1 VGIIVAMLDERRGL
15 GLRAQFALALLGTLA
30 ISATL
35 ALAAVH
41 PLTAASGRIAR
52 RRLGM
57 TLSRAVAG
65 EVSLTLDPTQVQ
77 PLLAASVGE
86 GGLSGAALYD
96 KNGVLLSLVGSLQ
109 LPVSQH
115 PPPFDDVRVSGEV
128 MAVVVLLPSRGIF
141 VAESSLAPG
150 AAERTV
156 PTAVLLYTGL
166 SGMLALGVVYLAL
179 TRWIVRPMEGLTR
192 AAERVAAGRRDVRAE
207 ERGAAEVV
215 RAASA
220 FNRMTDQLAAR
231 ESELSQQVTELE
243 KASAGLRRAQEQ
255 VVRGERLAM
264 VGRLAAGIAHEV
276 GNPLA
281 AIVGL
286 SDVMRD
292 GGLEEEEIH
301 DFAGRIGNEAQRI
314 HRTVRQLLD
323 YARAAPGSAAPPR
336 ADGAPVEPNAE
347 VRDAIEQ
354 VRKLLQPQKAMRDI
368 ALSVEVEEGLP
379 TVGVSSDRLVQV
391 VLNLALNAADAIR
404 GDGRSKGEIALR
416 ARLDDAKV
424 IIEVEDDGPG
434 IPDALRERIFEPFF
448 TTKPAGEGTGLGLAT
463 SAAIVEQ
470 AGGSITPL
478 SRSDGREGARMVVTL
493 PAGRPSMMSG
503 GYERG

>member
-1 VGIIVAMLDERRGL
+1 MNERPAL
-15 GLRAQFALALLGTLA
+15 GLRTQIALALLGTLA
-30 ISATL
+30 IAATL
-35 ALAAVH
+35 ALVAAH
-41 PLTAASGRIAR
+41 PLTAAAGRIAR

-57 TLSRAVAG
+57 TLARAVAG
-65 EVSLTLDPTQVQ
+65 EVSLTHDPTHVQ

-96 KNGVLLSLVGSLQ
+96 KNGALQALVGSLQ

-128 MAVVVLLPSRGIF
+128 MAVVVLLPSRGVF

-166 SGMLALGVVYLAL
+166 SGMLALGVVYMAL

-192 AAERVAAGRRDVRAE
+192 AAERVAAGRRDVHAE

-220 FNRMTDQLAAR
+220 FNRMSDQLAAR

-243 KASAGLRRAQEQ
+243 KASADLRRAQEQ

-286 SDVMRD
+286 SEVMRD
-292 GGLEEEEIH
+292 GGLEEEEIK

-323 YARAAPGSAAPPR
+323 YARAAPGATARPGE
-336 ADGAPVEPNAE
+336 DGAPVEAGAD

-354 VRKLLQPQKAMRDI
+354 VRKLLQPQKSMRDI
-368 ALSVEVEEGLP
+368 VLTVDVEDALP
-379 TVGVSSDRLVQV
+379 TVGVSGDRLVQV

-404 GDGRSKGEIALR
+404 GDGRARGEIALR
-416 ARLDDAKV
+416 ARLDGSKV
-424 IIEVEDDGPG
+424 VIEVEDDGPG
-434 IPDALRERIFEPFF
+434 IPAALRERVFEPFF
-448 TTKPAGEGTGLGLAT
+448 TTKPAGEGTGLGLPT

-470 AGGSITPL
+470 AGGAITVVN
-478 SRSDGREGARMVVTL
+478 RGDGGGGARMVVTL
-493 PAGRPSMMSG
+493 PAGRMSLLSG
-503 GYERG
+503 GFERG

>member
-1 VGIIVAMLDERRGL
+1 MQERRGL
-15 GLRAQFALALLGTLA
+15 GLRAQFALALLVALA
-30 ISATL
+30 IAASL
-35 ALAAVH
+35 ALAAVY
-41 PLTAASGRIAR
+41 PLTVASGRIAR

-57 TLSRAVAG
+57 TLARSVAG
-65 EVSLTLDPTQVQ
+65 EVSLTPDPTRVQ

-96 KNGVLLSLVGSLQ
+96 LNGHLLSIFGSLT
-109 LPVSQH
+109 LPVSLA
-115 PPPFDDVRVSGEV
+115 PPPFTDVRVAGDI
-128 MAVVVLLPSRGIF
+128 MAVVVLLPGRGVF
-141 VAESSLAPG
+141 VAETSLSPG

-156 PTAVLLYTGL
+156 PPAVLLSTGL
-166 SGMLALGVVYLAL
+166 SGLLAIGLVYLAL

-207 ERGAAEVV
+207 ERGAEEVV

-231 ESELSQQVTELE
+231 EAELSRQVQELE
-243 KASAGLRRAQEQ
+243 KAGAHLRRAQEQ
-255 VVRGERLAM
+255 VVRGERLAV

-286 SDVMRD
+286 ADVMRD
-292 GGLEEEEIH
+292 GGLEEDENKE
-301 DFAGRIGNEAQRI
+301 FAARIGNEAQRI

-336 ADGAPVEPNAE
+336 LDGTPVEPNAD
-347 VRDAIEQ
+347 VRDSLEQ
-354 VRKLLQPQKAMRDI
+354 VRRLLQPQKSMRDI
-368 ALSVEVEEGLP
+368 ALTVETDDPLP
-379 TVGVSSDRLVQV
+379 TVQVSGDRLVQV

-404 GDGRSKGEIALR
+404 GDGRSKGQIAIS
-416 ARLDDAKV
+416 ARVDEGKV
-424 IIEVEDDGPG
+424 IIEVVDDGPG
-434 IPDALRERIFEPFF
+434 IPAPLRERVFEPFF
-448 TTKPAGEGTGLGLAT
+448 TTKPAGEGTGLGLPT

-470 AGGSITPL
+470 AGGSIAVL
-478 SRSDGREGARMVVTL
+478 NREDGGDGARMVVTI
-493 PAGRPSMMSG
+493 PAGRLTLTSG
-503 GYERG
+503 SYEKV

>member
-1 VGIIVAMLDERRGL
+1 
-15 GLRAQFALALLGTLA
+15 
-30 ISATL
+30 
-35 ALAAVH
+35 
-41 PLTAASGRIAR
+41 
-52 RRLGM
+52 
-57 TLSRAVAG
+57 
-65 EVSLTLDPTQVQ
+65 
-77 PLLAASVGE
+77 
-86 GGLSGAALYD
+86 
-96 KNGVLLSLVGSLQ
+96 
-109 LPVSQH
+109 
-115 PPPFDDVRVSGEV
+115 
-128 MAVVVLLPSRGIF
+128 
-141 VAESSLAPG
+141 
-150 AAERTV
+150 
-156 PTAVLLYTGL
+156 
-166 SGMLALGVVYLAL
+166 
-179 TRWIVRPMEGLTR
+179 MEGLTR

-292 GGLEEEEIH
+292 GGLEEEEIKE
-301 DFAGRIGNEAQRI
+301 FAGRIGNEAQRI

-336 ADGAPVEPNAE
+336 ADGAPVEPNAD

-368 ALSVEVEEGLP
+368 ALIVDVEEALP
-379 TVGVSSDRLVQV
+379 TVGVSGDRLVQV

-416 ARLDDAKV
+416 ARLDDARV
-424 IIEVEDDGPG
+424 VIEVEDDGPG
-434 IPDALRERIFEPFF
+434 VPTALRERIFEPFF
-448 TTKPAGEGTGLGLAT
+448 TTKPAGEGTGLGLPT

-470 AGGSITPL
+470 AGGSITAL
-478 SRSDGREGARMVVTL
+478 GRRDGAEGARMVVTL
-493 PAGRPSMMSG
+493 PAGRMGMTSG

>member
-1 VGIIVAMLDERRGL
+1 M
-15 GLRAQFALALLGTLA
+15 TLA
-30 ISATL
+30 
-35 ALAAVH
+35 
-41 PLTAASGRIAR
+41 
-52 RRLGM
+52 
-57 TLSRAVAG
+57 RAVAG
-65 EVSLTLDPTQVQ
+65 EVSLTVNPSNVQ

-96 KNGVLLSLVGSLQ
+96 KNGQLQALVGSLQ

-231 ESELSQQVTELE
+231 EAELSQQVTELE
-243 KASAGLRRAQEQ
+243 KAGAHLRRAQEQ

-286 SDVMRD
+286 SEVMRD
-292 GGLEEEEIH
+292 GGLEEEEIQ

-336 ADGAPVEPNAE
+336 EDGAPVEPVAD
-347 VRDAIEQ
+347 VRDAVEQ
-354 VRKLLQPQKAMRDI
+354 VRKLLQPQKSMRDI
-368 ALSVEVEEGLP
+368 ALTVDVEEGLP
-379 TVGVSSDRLVQV
+379 AVAVSGDRLVQV
-391 VLNLALNAADAIR
+391 VLNLALNAVDAIR
-404 GDGRSKGEIALR
+404 GDGRAKGEVTLR
-416 ARLDDAKV
+416 ARLAEGRV
-424 IIEVEDDGPG
+424 VIEVEDDGPG
-434 IPDALRERIFEPFF
+434 IPAALRERVFEPFF
-448 TTKPAGEGTGLGLAT
+448 TTKPAGEGTGLGLPT

-470 AGGSITPL
+470 AGGSITAQ
-478 SRSDGREGARMVVTL
+478 SRRDEAEGARMVVIL
-493 PAGRPSMMSG
+493 PPGRPSNVSG
-503 GYERG
+503 AFERG